1 MVALKRGKRPV
12 NQSKRG
18 IDRSMIAFINFLL
31 SFTFSFTGSLTPGTV
46 NLSSVQLGL
55 NNKAYL
61 AWRFALAA
69 AIMEYMYAFL
79 AVTFEKII
87 TSTPVIVQNFHLIAA
102 VVMLT
107 LGILNIRSASK
118 PTNLSVRLENS
129 GFRRGLVLG
138 LLNPLAMPYWI
149 GMVAYMKSQHWID
162 LSTPLQLHSFL
173 LGVSSGVFTLLV
185 LVAYLAGRVMKYF
198 STHQGIRKFPGYLM
212 LLLGIYALIR
222 YIVLLLKAGA

>member
-1 MVALKRGKRPV
+1 MVASKHGKRPV

-18 IDRSMIAFINFLL
+18 IDRTMIAFINFLL

-69 AIMEYMYAFL
+69 GIMEYLYAYL

-87 TSTPVIVQNFHLIAA
+87 TSSPVIVQNFHLIAA

-185 LVAYLAGRVMKYF
+185 LVAYLAGRVMKYL
-198 STHQGIRKFPGYLM
+198 SNHQGIRKFPGYLM
-212 LLLGIYALIR
+212 LLLGVYALIR

>member
-1 MVALKRGKRPV
+1 M
-12 NQSKRG
+12 S
-18 IDRSMIAFINFLL
+18 AFINFLL

-55 NNKAYL
+55 DNKTYL

-69 AIMEYMYAFL
+69 AIMEYIYAFL
-79 AVTFEKII
+79 AATFENII
-87 TSTPVIVQNFHLIAA
+87 RSSPVIVQNFHLIAA

-118 PTNLSVRLENS
+118 PTNFSVRLQNS

-149 GMVAYMKSQHWID
+149 GMIAYLKSQGWIN
-162 LSTPLQLHSFL
+162 LTTPLQLHSFL
-173 LGVSSGVFTLLV
+173 LGVSAGVFTLLV
-185 LVAYLAGRVMKYF
+185 LVAHLASRVIKLY
-198 STHQGIRKFPGYLM
+198 QENQLIKKFPGYLM
-212 LLLGIYALIR
+212 LILGIYALIR
-222 YIVLLLKAGA
+222 YIIMLLYPSN